1 MRKLLSAALFF
12 VVVGVVI
19 AQTPEPKSAFDGL
32 HLGLGDLSRLS
43 RAKTRSISPENFT
56 GE

>member
-19 AQTPEPKSAFDGL
+19 AQTPEPKSPPRCPFI
-32 HLGLGDLSRLS
+32 SIRVNSCNSWRLYWP
-43 RAKTRSISPENFT
+43 RIP
-56 GE
+56 

>member
-19 AQTPEPKSAFDGL
+19 AETPEPKSAFDGL